1 VETERRPS
9 QDRHRAVA
17 AGAAALLVGLAV
29 LALTIVMGNDGTT
42 PFEPGPVQFSGW
54 LVALLGV
61 VAFVLGVVALV
72 IGSHGSGPA
81 REFDGAP
88 LRLAASSFVVL
99 AGSAVVALGFVVV
112 QSGWESTPG
121 RPRRR
126 GCLRR
131 REVDRAASSTEP
143 WARAARHE
151 AMSVSAFRD
160 LAAEL
165 TVLGAP
171 DELIASTI
179 DAARDEV
186 RHAFL
191 CADLASAP
199 EVEDELVEIVTRPAR
214 ACSQPAGA
222 EGRAVR
228 LVRLALESY
237 ADGVINEGRSAQ
249 RLLEHAER
257 GGPDASTLARIAGD
271 EQRHVALAWSIIG
284 WALDEGG
291 EPVRR
296 AVRLQARTAR
306 RRGALALALAR
317 SADQIGEAGSAR
329 LLASASP
336 G

>member
-1 VETERRPS
+1 
-9 QDRHRAVA
+9 VA
-17 AGAAALLVGLAV
+17 AGAVALLAGLVV

-42 PFEPGPVQFSGW
+42 PFDPGPVQFSGW
-54 LVALLGV
+54 IVALLAL

-88 LRLAASSFVVL
+88 LRLAAGAFVVL
-99 AGSAVVALGFVVV
+99 AASAVVALGFVVV
-112 QSGWESTPG
+112 QTAGESTPG

-151 AMSVSAFRD
+151 AMSAPAFRD

-165 TVLGAP
+165 AVLGAP
-171 DELIASTI
+171 DELVSAAL

-186 RHAFL
+186 RHG
-191 CADLASAP
+191 SG
-199 EVEDELVEIVTRPAR
+199 VTRSSDRPID
-214 ACSQPAGA
+214 ACS
-222 EGRAVR
+222 
-228 LVRLALESY
+228 
-237 ADGVINEGRSAQ
+237 D
-249 RLLEHAER
+249 
-257 GGPDASTLARIAGD
+257 
-271 EQRHVALAWSIIG
+271 
-284 WALDEGG
+284 
-291 EPVRR
+291 
-296 AVRLQARTAR
+296 
-306 RRGALALALAR
+306 
-317 SADQIGEAGSAR
+317 R

>member
-1 VETERRPS
+1 
-9 QDRHRAVA
+9 VA
-17 AGAAALLVGLAV
+17 AGAAALLAGLAV

-54 LVALLGV
+54 IVALVGV

-88 LRLAASSFVVL
+88 LRLAAGAFVVL

-126 GCLRR
+126 GCSRR

-151 AMSVSAFRD
+151 AVSVSAFRD

-171 DELIASTI
+171 DELVASSV

-191 CADLASAP
+191 CAGLAHAR
-199 EVEDELVEIVTRPAR
+199 EMEDELVEIVTRPAR
-214 ACSQPAGA
+214 ARSHPAGA
-222 EGRAVR
+222 EARVVR

-237 ADGVINEGRSAQ
+237 AEG
-249 RLLEHAER
+249 
-257 GGPDASTLARIAGD
+257 GGPEASTLAQIAGD
-271 EQRHVALAWSIIG
+271 ELRHVALGWSIIE

-296 AVRLQARTAR
+296 AVRLYARTAR
-306 RRGALALALAR
+306 RGSAVSR
-317 SADQIGEAGSAR
+317 SADQLAEACSAR
-329 LLASASP
+329 LLATAP
-336 G
+336 LG

>member
-1 VETERRPS
+1 
-9 QDRHRAVA
+9 VA
-17 AGAAALLVGLAV
+17 AGAAALLAGLAV

-54 LVALLGV
+54 IVALVGV

-88 LRLAASSFVVL
+88 LRLAAGAFVVL

-126 GCLRR
+126 GCSRR

-151 AMSVSAFRD
+151 AVSVSAFRD

-171 DELIASTI
+171 DELVASSV

-191 CADLASAP
+191 CADLAHAR
-199 EVEDELVEIVTRPAR
+199 EMEDELVEIVTRPAR
-214 ACSQPAGA
+214 ARSHPAGA
-222 EGRAVR
+222 EARVVR

-249 RLLEHAER
+249 WLLELAEG
-257 GGPDASTLARIAGD
+257 GGPEASTLAQIAGD
-271 EQRHVALAWSIIG
+271 ELRHVALGWSIIE

-296 AVRLQARTAR
+296 AVRLYARTAR
-306 RRGALALALAR
+306 RGSAVSR
-317 SADQIGEAGSAR
+317 SADRLAEACSAR

-336 G
+336 S